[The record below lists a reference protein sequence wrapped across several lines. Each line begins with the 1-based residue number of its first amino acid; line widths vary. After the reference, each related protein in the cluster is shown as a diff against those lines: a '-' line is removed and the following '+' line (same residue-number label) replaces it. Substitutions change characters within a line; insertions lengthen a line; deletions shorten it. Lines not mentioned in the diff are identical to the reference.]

1 MQRNVDRDVLLL
13 LVLAAAKLA
22 FHVATD
28 NHYGFHRDELA
39 LLDDARR
46 LAWGYVAYPPLT
58 PFFGRLSLM
67 LFGTS
72 LAGFRFFA
80 ALAQSVAFV
89 VTGLT
94 ARALGAGRGGM
105 VIAAVAAAIAP
116 ISLAASSLMQY
127 VSFDYLWFVLMA
139 YFVVRLAR
147 DGDPRWCL
155 GIGATIGLGVL
166 TKYAVAFYVAG
177 LAAGVLF
184 TPLRVYLRSKW
195 LWFGALL
202 ALLLALPNLIWQVQH
217 GFISL
222 EFLKFIHA
230 RDVRIGRTDGFLAEQ
245 FYIASNVVTVPLWL
259 FGLYAVFRDRRDR
272 AIGWMYVVTMALFIA
287 AKARGYYSG
296 PLYPMLIAAGAASL
310 PLGAASGWRRAA
322 SGKTGAGS
330 DPMSP
335 ASPLSPAS
343 SFSRPRLER
352 IIYATA
358 AVLLTAFGVLT
369 ARIALPITA
378 INSRAFR
385 MNGDFVEEI
394 GWPELTREVARIW
407 NTIPPEERAHAAIFC
422 GNYGE
427 AGAVDLYGPAYGLPP
442 VISGINSYWQR
453 GPGNPVPTTLLI
465 VGSSR
470 ETLEKRFTFVQLAG
484 HVSNPYGVHNEETER
499 HPDIFLCRGL
509 RAPLDQVWPRIRS
522 FG

>member
-1 MQRNVDRDVLLL
+1 L
-13 LVLAAAKLA
+13 LVALAAAKLA

-28 NHYGFHRDELA
+28 NQYGFHRDELA

-89 VTGLT
+89 LTGLT
-94 ARALGAGRGGM
+94 ARAFGAGRGGM

-139 YFVVRLAR
+139 YFVVRLSR
-147 DGDPRWCL
+147 DGDPRWWL
-155 GIGATIGLGVL
+155 GIGAAIGLGVL

-195 LWFGALL
+195 LWLGALL
-202 ALLLALPNLIWQVQH
+202 AVLLALPNLIWQVQH
-217 GFISL
+217 DFISL

-230 RDVRIGRTDGFLAEQ
+230 RDVRIGRTDGFLVEQ
-245 FYIASNVVTVPLWL
+245 LYITSNVVAVPLWL

-272 AIGWMYVVTMALFIA
+272 AVGWMYAATMALFIA

-296 PLYPMLIAAGAASL
+296 PLYPMLIAAGAAAL
-310 PLGAASGWRRAA
+310 PLGKASGLRRAA
-322 SGKTGAGS
+322 SGSTGAGS
-330 DPMSP
+330 DP
-335 ASPLSPAS
+335 LSPSPSPSPPPLAV
-343 SFSRPRLER
+343 SRAPRER

-358 AVLLTAFGVLT
+358 AVLLTVFGVLM
-369 ARIALPITA
+369 ARVSLPITA

-442 VISGINSYWQR
+442 VISGINSYWLR
-453 GPGNPVPTTLLI
+453 GPGKPVPTTLLI
-465 VGSSR
+465 VGASR
-470 ETLEKRFTFVQLAG
+470 QTLGKRFTFVQLAG
-484 HVSNPYGVHNEETER
+484 HVTNPYGVRNEETER

>member
-28 NHYGFHRDELA
+28 NQYGFHRDELA
-39 LLDDARR
+39 LLDDARH

-94 ARALGAGRGGM
+94 AKALGAGRGGM
-105 VIAAVAAAIAP
+105 VIAAIAAAIAP

-139 YFVVRLAR
+139 YFVVRLSR
-147 DGDPRWCL
+147 DGDPRWWL

-195 LWFGALL
+195 LWLGALV

-217 GFISL
+217 DFISL
-222 EFLKFIHA
+222 QFLMFIHA

-245 FYIASNVVTVPLWL
+245 FYIASNVVAVSLWL

-296 PLYPMLIAAGAASL
+296 PLYPMLIAAGAAAL
-310 PLGAASGWRRAA
+310 PLREASGLRQAASVDDDAA
-322 SGKTGAGS
+322 PSYS
-330 DPMSP
+330 R
-335 ASPLSPAS
+335 SPLSPLS
-343 SFSRPRLER
+343 R
-352 IIYATA
+352 IIYASA

-369 ARIALPITA
+369 ARVALPITA

-427 AGAVDLYGPAYGLPP
+427 AGAVDLYGPAYSLPP

-465 VGSSR
+465 VGASR
-470 ETLEKRFTFVQLAG
+470 QTLEERFTFVQLAG
-484 HVSNPYGVHNEETER
+484 HVTNPYGVHNEETER
-499 HPDIFLCRGL
+499 HPEIFLCRGL
-509 RAPLDQVWPRIRS
+509 RVPLDQVWPRIRS